1 MVIRCCGWRI
11 GLVGAARQCTRPHLA
26 HAVRDAVL
34 QAEHRAQPV
43 LDSGAV
49 ASRASVRTL
58 ASSSRAPSRPN
69 DTIYALATG
78 AGRAGVA
85 IVRISGAAVER
96 IYHSLCLTSRLLPY
110 VRLPPAHKLVVRNLH
125 HPHTREL
132 LDAGA
137 GVILFPAGA
146 SYTGET
152 SLELHIHG
160 GVATVSDV
168 LDALGS
174 IRASEG
180 RVRPAEAGEFTR
192 RAFEHG
198 RLDLAGAEALHA
210 LVQAETSMQRRVAV
224 QGTAGFQAKRYEA
237 MRAQL
242 LKAMAMTE
250 ALIDFGDEDGVE
262 DGTWVAAVRSV
273 EQMAEMLGDEL
284 GVEGAQG
291 QRGGKGTR
299 HVGEIVSDGIRLAIY
314 GPPNA
319 GKSSLLNRLADRE
332 AAIVSDVPGTTRDV
346 LQVHLDLGG
355 YKVIVYDTA
364 GLRTDACDEIER
376 IGISRA
382 RDAVQAADLSLLVI
396 PADSTSTPPLLRPD
410 SYTAHDADL
419 VFINKTDLH
428 PECPRVSGARTWTGS
443 VKTGAGLAELMAD
456 LAQLIKTKYAISTT
470 EAPLITQTR
479 HRFLLLECLDHI
491 NRFLALARARDADLV
506 LAAEELRY
514 AAKSIG
520 KITGN
525 HLSPDEIL
533 GSIFSTFCIGK

>member
-1 MVIRCCGWRI
+1 MVLRCRGWRI
-11 GLVGAARQCTRPHLA
+11 GPIGAARQCTRPRSTR
-26 HAVRDAVL
+26 AVRTAVL
-34 QAEHRAQPV
+34 QAEHRAPPI
-43 LDSGAV
+43 LDSGAI
-49 ASRASVRTL
+49 ASRTSIRTL
-58 ASSSRAPSRPN
+58 ASSSRTSSRPN

-85 IVRISGAAVER
+85 IIRISGAAVAH
-96 IYHSLCLTSRLLPY
+96 IYHSLCLTSRLQPY
-110 VRLPPAHKLVVRNLH
+110 VRLPPAHKLVVRNVH

-174 IRASEG
+174 IRTEA

-198 RLDLAGAEALHA
+198 RLDLARAEALHA

-242 LKAMAMTE
+242 LQAMAMTE
-250 ALIDFGDEDGVE
+250 ALIDFSDEDGVE
-262 DGTWVAAVRSV
+262 DGTWMAAVGSV
-273 EQMAEMLGDEL
+273 EQMAQLLRGEL
-284 GVEGAQG
+284 GVDSAQAWRGAT
-291 QRGGKGTR
+291 GTR
-299 HVGEIVSDGIRLAIY
+299 HVGEIVSDGVRLAIY

-319 GKSSLLNRLADRE
+319 GKSSLLNRLADRD

-364 GLRTDACDEIER
+364 GLRTRACDEIER
-376 IGISRA
+376 IGIARA
-382 RDAVQAADLSLLVI
+382 RDAVQSADLSLLVI
-396 PADSTSTPPLLRPD
+396 PADSTSNPPLLRPH

-428 PECPRVSGARTWTGS
+428 PECARVSGARTWTGS

-456 LAQLIKTKYAISTT
+456 LAQLIQTKYAVSTT

-491 NRFLALARARDADLV
+491 NRFLDLATTCDPDLV

-514 AAKSIG
+514 AAKSLG

-525 HLSPDEIL
+525 HLSADEIL